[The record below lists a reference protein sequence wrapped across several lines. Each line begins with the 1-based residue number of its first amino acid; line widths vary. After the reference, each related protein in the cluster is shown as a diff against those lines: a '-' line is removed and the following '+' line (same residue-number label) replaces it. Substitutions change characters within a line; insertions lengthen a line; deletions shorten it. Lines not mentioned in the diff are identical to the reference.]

1 MWRGRRPDYYPTHAG
16 FDSMPDKDASVDI
29 PPYSSLINR
38 KLIVPSSRK
47 PFVAVDENF
56 VTQLLMPGLERIRVD
71 EAWYLETY
79 PDVRDAI
86 QRKVVEGAKAH
97 YCQYGYFEHRMP
109 HRIAV
114 DEPWYLS
121 EYPDVR
127 EGVIGARDFASGQDH
142 FERLGYKEGR
152 FPYRGFRLETVNP

>member
-1 MWRGRRPDYYPTHAG
+1 M
-16 FDSMPDKDASVDI
+16 DI
-29 PPYSSLINR
+29 PPYATLINR

-47 PFVAVDENF
+47 PFVAVDEHF
-56 VTQLLMPGLERIRVD
+56 VTQLLMPRLEKIQVD

-79 PDVRDAI
+79 PDVGDAI
-86 QRKVVEGAKAH
+86 QRGVVPGAKAH

-109 HRIAV
+109 HRILV
-114 DEPWYLS
+114 DEPWYLA

-127 EGVIGARDFASGQDH
+127 EGVVVSKDFDSGQDH

-152 FPYRGFRLETVNP
+152 FPYRGFELQVVGR